1 MRLCLCNLPILS
13 FTVVRTSGSAKIEPC
28 GQDPRL
34 MTGKRVGIEHTYKVI
49 PIYPI
54 PWNHCMAANA
64 FELIFHQRRCLLQQR
79 NCGEV
84 LIITSS
90 RFCRLLCLIGI
101 IESSERAGYKL
112 YSLEVRNTSY
122 AASLCTQTL
131 YVYDFSIFVLENG
144 SSASLFVLSADYKP
158 KKIKTEDIKKVK
170 KRKQEEEEVM

>member
-13 FTVVRTSGSAKIEPC
+13 FTVVRTSGGAKIEPC

-90 RFCRLLCLIGI
+90 RFCRLLC
-101 IESSERAGYKL
+101 
-112 YSLEVRNTSY
+112 
-122 AASLCTQTL
+122 
-131 YVYDFSIFVLENG
+131 
-144 SSASLFVLSADYKP
+144 
-158 KKIKTEDIKKVK
+158 
-170 KRKQEEEEVM
+170 